1 MTGRGATKSGFMRYR
16 LIMSSL
22 VTPRLAMTYLAVIAL
37 VFGLVAVGAPAQ
49 AAGNGPYDIMKA
61 EPATPGVAPPYRS
74 PRRSRQHVKPLP
86 KAKPPR
92 QRSDAPPP
100 PIVVPQSGRVVPSV
114 PVVPRGSVPGGGR
127 ESFGDRAARCAHQ
140 GGLAGL
146 PNDQQNSYMGTCLN
160 Q

>member
-1 MTGRGATKSGFMRYR
+1 MQPGFR
-16 LIMSSL
+16 LRLGSL
-22 VTPRLAMTYLAVIAL
+22 VGALTVVAAAAALMPPAVASDDS
-37 VFGLVAVGAPAQ
+37 
-49 AAGNGPYDIMKA
+49 PYSIMRP
-61 EPATPGVAPPYRS
+61 EPGMPGVATPYRS

-100 PIVVPQSGRVVPSV
+100 PIVMPETGRVVPSV
-114 PVVPRGSVPGGGR
+114 PLVPRGSVPGGGS

-146 PNDQQNSYMGTCLN
+146 PNDQRNSYMGTCLN